1 MKKYLVYSLF
11 GAAALSMAS
20 CDEDFNDV
28 VAPQEWAQE
37 EAITL
42 PGLTI
47 SSVETIDL
55 AQAGDSVAIFNPS
68 LSGSLPAGTTLDN
81 FRIDLVSENGKKTL
95 DASTTGKV
103 LTAELQTAI
112 EELYGKRPTERTFT
126 ATVYANVM
134 MNGQA
139 SLVKNETTVT
149 AIPKAPQISNEYY
162 LIGAPNEW
170 DILGTTLKF
179 THSGKDVYEDPI
191 FSIVFPVSDGEC
203 WFAVTD
209 SISINHYIEY
219 ETTDLSWKQVFGCA
233 EGNGANGEEGS
244 LKRRIDLTD
253 DGSFKVAVEGDAKF
267 IKMTLNMME
276 YTYKIE
282 KLNFQEFIYVPGN
295 HQNWN
300 PGAAPALQSPNF
312 DGVYKGFS
320 YLNGNFKFTKERNWN
335 GEYNFN
341 DFATKDDIFF
351 NNDGSNIN
359 ITEEGFYQITADV
372 AASKL
377 SAVKTTWGIIGP
389 AQAGGWDSD
398 TDMTWNA
405 ADESW
410 TATVELAAD
419 EFKFRAN
426 DDWGINVGGSFDNLS
441 QDGGNMK
448 VAEAGTY
455 EVKLFLT
462 RSTSD
467 KMYCTLTKK

>member
-28 VAPQEWAQE
+28 AAPQEWAQE

-42 PGLTI
+42 PGLSI
-47 SSVETIDL
+47 SPVATVDL
-55 AQAGDSVAIFNPS
+55 ANAGDSVAIFNPS
-68 LSGSLPAGTTLDN
+68 VSSTLPEGTTLDN
-81 FRIDLVSENGKKTL
+81 LRVELVAGNASSTL
-95 DASTTGKV
+95 NASTTGKV
-103 LTAELQTAI
+103 ATADLQAAI
-112 EELYGKRPTERTFT
+112 EKAYGKRPTEREFS
-126 ATVYANVM
+126 ATVYANIM

-139 SLVKNETTVT
+139 SLIKGQTTVK
-149 AIPKAPQISNEYY
+149 AIPVAPQISQNYY
-162 LIGAPNEW
+162 LIGAPSAWEPTCVTMPFN
-170 DILGTTLKF
+170 
-179 THSGKDVYEDPI
+179 HSGKDVYEDPI
-191 FSIVFPVSDGEC
+191 FTIVFPVSDGET
-203 WFAVTD
+203 WFAVADDITV
-209 SISINHYIEY
+209 
-219 ETTDLSWKQVFGCA
+219 ETADWKQVFGCA
-233 EGNGANGEEGS
+233 EGNGANGEEGV
-244 LKRRIDLTD
+244 LKRRADLTD
-253 DGSFKVAVEGDAKF
+253 DGSFKVVVDGDAKF

-295 HQNWN
+295 HQSWK
-300 PGAAPALQSPNF
+300 PETAPALQSPNF
-312 DGVYKGFS
+312 DGIYKGFS

-426 DDWGINVGGSFDNLS
+426 DDWGINVGGSFDNLT

-462 RSTSD
+462 RSASD

>member
-1 MKKYLVYSLF
+1 MKKYLLYSLF

-20 CDEDFNDV
+20 CNEDFNDV
-28 VAPQEWAQE
+28 AAPQEWAQE

-42 PGLTI
+42 PGLTVD
-47 SSVETIDL
+47 SVTTVDL
-55 AQAGDSVAIFNPS
+55 ALAGDSVTIFNPS
-68 LSGSLPAGTTLDN
+68 VSGTLPEGTTLN
-81 FRIDLVSENGKKTL
+81 NYRINLVAENGQKTL
-95 DASTTGKV
+95 NASTTGKV
-103 LTAELQTAI
+103 ATVELQTVI

-139 SLVKNETTVT
+139 SLIKAETTVK
-149 AIPKAPQISNEYY
+149 AIPVAPQISQHYY
-162 LIGAPNEW
+162 LIGAPSAWEPTCVTMPFN
-170 DILGTTLKF
+170 
-179 THSGKDVYEDPI
+179 HSGKDVYEDPI
-191 FSIVFPVSDGEC
+191 FTIVFPVSDGET
-203 WFAVTD
+203 WFAVADDITV
-209 SISINHYIEY
+209 
-219 ETTDLSWKQVFGCA
+219 ETADWKQVFGCA
-233 EGNGANGEEGS
+233 EGNGNNGEEGV
-244 LKRRIDLTD
+244 LKRRADLTD
-253 DGSFKVAVEGDAKF
+253 DGSFKVVVDGDAKF

-300 PGAAPALQSPNF
+300 PAAAPALQSPNF

-426 DDWGINVGGSFDNLS
+426 DDWGINVGGSFENLT

-462 RSTSD
+462 RSASD
-467 KMYCTLTKK
+467 KMYCTMTKK